1 VAGSRFQVAGLGHR
15 VSGAGIQ
22 VRVLAS
28 G

>member
-1 VAGSRFQVAGLGHR
+1 VAGGGRAFSGLGHR

-22 VRVLAS
+22 VQVQAS